1 MAEAARILML
11 FVVLAGFLLV
21 FSSSLLWW
29 FEAPKRHARAVARVL
44 SKPADALVIDR
55 SGVKSV
61 GLNYMTGEVVI
72 LWATGQQ
79 GLLFA
84 YDEIE
89 GAELIVDERIV
100 ARAQKGEV
108 RRVLNEYYPQAQK
121 VVLRFIF
128 NDLGT
133 PEFELELFG
142 NATHIK
148 DVPHT
153 ASEAVRLGQ
162 KWLSHIDAVIKRQP
176 TTPSPY
182 AYSQANS
189 TPPTLDVGEPRDIW
203 HPDLNPEVR
212 RLA

>member
-21 FSSSLLWW
+21 FSSTLLWW
-29 FEAPKRHARAVARVL
+29 FEAPKRHNRSLSRVL
-44 SKPADALVIDR
+44 GKPADAVVMDR
-55 SGVKSV
+55 SGQKSV
-61 GLNYMTGEVVI
+61 GLNYHTGDVVI

-100 ARAQKGEV
+100 ARAQKGEA
-108 RRVLNEYYPQAQK
+108 RRVLNEYYPQAQR
-121 VVLRFIF
+121 VILRFIF

-142 NATHIK
+142 SATHLK
-148 DVPHT
+148 EAPQSAT
-153 ASEAVRLGQ
+153 EAVRLGQ

-176 TTPSPY
+176 ATPSPY
-182 AYSQANS
+182 AYRQPERNDQHES
-189 TPPTLDVGEPRDIW
+189 LDVWESEPK
-203 HPDLNPEVR
+203 PEARNMIYGV
-212 RLA
+212 